1 LSRLRPAQCVVLAV
15 AHDLYLE
22 WTWQQWQRYLE
33 QERGVMIDI
42 KGILPRYTVPEQI
55 TLWRL

>member
-1 LSRLRPAQCVVLAV
+1 VVVAV

-33 QERGVMIDI
+33 QERGVMIDV
-42 KGILPRYTVPEQI
+42 KGVLPRDTVPEQVV
-55 TLWRL
+55 LWRL